1 MNYYFDKI
9 KSIKL
14 KLDNLEKNKLKNDSN
29 QEKNQTEL
37 NTKKLELREKNINLK
52 KQLINIQMNI
62 KHSKDEENNILNK
75 ENKKNEEYEKLINLT
90 SDINKK
96 GELFN
101 ARTISLN
108 DNEKD
113 EEEQFLLYSEIM
125 LPLLEGIEIYQK
137 YGDKVKQSKEFNPFT
152 FDNPLDFGYKERILL
167 LNLEDDT
174 INLYYDESLKRI
186 ENRFYLK
193 DIKGLPL
200 TSPVKKIIKEK
211 KKGEYEFN

>member
-14 KLDNLEKNKLKNDSN
+14 KLDNLVKNKLKNDSN

-62 KHSKDEENNILNK
+62 KNSKDEENNILNK
-75 ENKKNEEYEKLINLT
+75 ENKKNDEYEQLINLT

-113 EEEQFLLYSEIM
+113 EEEQFLLYNEIM

-137 YGDKVKQSKEFNPFT
+137 YGDKVKQSKEFNPFN

-174 INLYYDESLKRI
+174 INFYYDETLKRI
-186 ENRFYLK
+186 ESKFYLK
-193 DIKGLPL
+193 DIKGLFL
-200 TSPVKKIIKEK
+200 TLPAKKIIKEK
-211 KKGEYEFN
+211 KRRI